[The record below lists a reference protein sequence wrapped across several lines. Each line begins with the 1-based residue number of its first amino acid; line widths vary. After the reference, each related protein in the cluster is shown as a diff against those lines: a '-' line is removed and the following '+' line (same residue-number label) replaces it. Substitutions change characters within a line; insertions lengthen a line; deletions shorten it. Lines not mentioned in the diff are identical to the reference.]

1 MLKEELVVSDEQ
13 SEKEEEG
20 AVGGDMKKKPTVKA
34 LRANHRKSTDDNGSD
49 VIWIFVQRQSIQR
62 RDAHDDDDD
71 AEVRGKTPT
80 R

>member
-1 MLKEELVVSDEQ
+1 
-13 SEKEEEG
+13 
-20 AVGGDMKKKPTVKA
+20 MKKKPTVKA

>member
-1 MLKEELVVSDEQ
+1 
-13 SEKEEEG
+13 
-20 AVGGDMKKKPTVKA
+20 MKKKPTVKA
-34 LRANHRKSTDDNGSD
+34 LRANHRKSIDDNGSD

-62 RDAHDDDDD
+62 RDAHDDDD